1 MHQEYILHSK
11 VWRDLRVVKFWWP
24 DKDTNLPKIM
34 IVICKQS
41 YDKIEAPAR
50 SDGPTHV
57 SIPNNKIYDL
67 LLHFEDYIVAIMGS
81 PSWSNYALQDFIH
94 SWSNAVIIG

>member
-1 MHQEYILHSK
+1 MIL
-11 VWRDLRVVKFWWP
+11 
-24 DKDTNLPKIM
+24 
-34 IVICKQS
+34 ICKQS

-81 PSWSNYALQDFIH
+81 PS
-94 SWSNAVIIG
+94 